1 MTPAQP
7 GDKVQVHYT
16 GKTEDEV
23 FDTSEGRDP
32 LEFTVG
38 EGQVIPGFDDAVTGM
53 EVGDSKTVTLPPEDA
68 YGPRQE
74 GLEAE
79 IPKAQ
84 LPETLDPERGDLLE
98 VADQQGG
105 RHTVQVVAAEGD
117 SITVDQNHPLAGKT
131 LTFDIELVDIE

>member
-16 GKTEDEV
+16 GKTDDEV

-38 EGQVIPGFDDAVTGM
+38 EGQVIPGFDEAVEGM
-53 EVGDSKTVTLPPEDA
+53 EKGDEKTITLPPEDA
-68 YGPRQE
+68 YGPRQD
-74 GLEAE
+74 GLEME

-84 LPETLDPERGDLLE
+84 LPDDLNPERGDLLE
-98 VADQQGG
+98 VADGQGG
-105 RHTVQVVAAEGD
+105 RGTVEVVATEGD
-117 SITVDQNHPLAGKT
+117 SITVDRNHPLAGKT
-131 LTFDIELVDIE
+131 LTFDIEVVDIE